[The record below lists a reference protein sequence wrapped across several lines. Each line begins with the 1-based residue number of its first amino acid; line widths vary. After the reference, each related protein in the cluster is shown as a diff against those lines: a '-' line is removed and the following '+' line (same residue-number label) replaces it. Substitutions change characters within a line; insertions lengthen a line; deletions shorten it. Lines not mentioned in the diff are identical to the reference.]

1 MARYMAISE
10 AEDWVLATL
19 YFQLNEEDRESSTVD
34 EIMEFVPGNLT
45 RGICR
50 RAAKGLWERRLVSSD
65 TTLGSNA
72 IIPSIA
78 AEETKYFRDFNPNN
92 ITLSNDGI
100 KTAEIFLEQNTI
112 ITDIFYKLYDM
123 NNEHNKESNQQD
135 SKLGHTSGKSI
146 DLEEKEEEIE
156 KSIQFIDSTI
166 KSLNSDNNIDKET
179 REASLSSLESA
190 KQNFLK
196 RGKHYVRS
204 LLDPILIGLK
214 NALEKATTE
223 ITKTVL
229 MEALE
234 WFSKI
239 FGSDS

>member
-45 RGICR
+45 RGIFR

-72 IIPSIA
+72 IIPSIE

-100 KTAEIFLEQNTI
+100 KTSEIFLEQNTI
-112 ITDIFYKLYDM
+112 IADIFY
-123 NNEHNKESNQQD
+123 NQINRIQ
-135 SKLGHTSGKSI
+135 KSATTV
-146 DLEEKEEEIE
+146 E
-156 KSIQFIDSTI
+156 KS
-166 KSLNSDNNIDKET
+166 
-179 REASLSSLESA
+179 
-190 KQNFLK
+190 
-196 RGKHYVRS
+196 
-204 LLDPILIGLK
+204 
-214 NALEKATTE
+214 
-223 ITKTVL
+223 
-229 MEALE
+229 
-234 WFSKI
+234 
-239 FGSDS
+239 